1 MTPGRFNL
9 RDGKRGAALAIRV
22 IPRARKTE
30 ISEIMSDG
38 TIKIKVTAPPVDG
51 KANQALVDFLA
62 KILDIPPSNIEI
74 IAGETGRNKLVS
86 ILGMDADTAHQRIM
100 SQRGGMGRG

>member
-1 MTPGRFNL
+1 MTSGKFNL

-22 IPRARKTE
+22 TPRARRTE
-30 ISEIMSDG
+30 IAEIMSDG
-38 TIKIKVTAPPVDG
+38 TIKIRVAAPPVEG
-51 KANQALVDFLA
+51 KANQALVEFLA
-62 KILDIPPSNIEI
+62 GILGVPRSNIEI

>member
-1 MTPGRFNL
+1 MTQGKL
-9 RDGKRGAALAIRV
+9 HLHDGQRGAALAIRV

-30 ISEIMSDG
+30 ISEIMGDG
-38 TIKIKVTAPPVDG
+38 TIKIRVTAPPLDG
-51 KANQALVDFLA
+51 KANQALLEFLA
-62 KILDIPPSNIEI
+62 EILDIHSSNIEI

-100 SQRGGMGRG
+100 SQLK